1 MGRKRRS
8 SNSTVATVDEDTI
21 TYAKET
27 SVLKLA
33 VLDENS
39 EEETYV
45 LEDVTVYGKDG
56 QMANLLSVYFDGPV
70 VVRGFIKA
78 DEGQQNMFRKR
89 TTKSAYIEIT
99 DCVRYSVGI
108 AEGEEKSPCVWAG
121 GKCGWFEIRP
131 PSIDYTPIYNK
142 MAQAVSLYYNMLEVH
157 DAHREAVKL
166 KKGKRKGK
174 RPSNEEVFKSLDVD
188 TMFFQY
194 AVIAGDGSLYH
205 EVIDAC
211 DEHASFLIAHCYE
224 EEDFDWTHTTF
235 FVWLTQRHK
244 ELTAKVEEI
253 EKKKKMGIINPAA
266 EGVVTTQQTSAADPP
281 SQKALSRTSQRRAT
295 RSTSAA
301 DEEVDTQDFAPQR
314 TSRRS
319 KSTEQASAAPVADVM
334 DIDPQPKTQENPL
347 DDPVEAGGIAE
358 DDTRSPGQRLADAFE
373 FVRSYHNIPPQKMTL
388 ASMKSQVYYKYK
400 MKTYEAPAEIFSYY
414 ASELLPLLD
423 EQVWG
428 ASALYRVIKEAAERP
443 RITPTLFEPAL
454 INEYT
459 TPRAKNP
466 AAGTAIE
473 HHRKPIGKSPSMGHN
488 METPPRKVGRPSGKM
503 SGLRPSFKRALSDY
517 DSEDSRAAKV
527 AKTAHIVDDEED
539 NSESDTEEDEEE
551 DLAADGP
558 PPVKVVIRTE
568 TLLDTTPKGPHGT
581 WVCDQEDDCDFV
593 ERNPGDSDG
602 RERIQQHI
610 KDAHYEEQDEHMLS
624 IMNLAKL
631 EGGKGHLPVDHLLE
645 KIRAMGEKTSQN
657 QQKTINGQTV
667 PQPIKRRLLI

>member
-423 EQVWG
+423 EHVWG
-428 ASALYRVIKEAAERP
+428 ASALYRFIKEAAERP

-466 AAGTAIE
+466 AAGTATE
-473 HHRKPIGKSPSMGHN
+473 QHRKPIGKSPSMGHN
-488 METPPRKVGRPSGKM
+488 METPPRK
-503 SGLRPSFKRALSDY
+503 
-517 DSEDSRAAKV
+517 DSRAAKV